1 MAEIPITQEI
11 METIAR
17 LPEAKRRSVLAELSS
32 QEFGRCEADFS
43 YWVNPKRHGDIPYVY
58 TLDPHVLY
66 CCRLCDSADI
76 QDSGRTFNKRGV
88 HLKEFHNLTVEDY
101 EAKSYFRELP
111 TTRPLWPKEYFYP
124 IWQSIENE
132 QLVLIEKSR
141 DMMLTWI
148 VVLWLTWDTVFHE
161 GRENIFQSENAS
173 KTRELVRRAWFVY
186 KKQPKF
192 LQKYGYSYLH
202 GPANAG
208 LLDSEDSHSHIIG
221 FPEGADQ
228 IRQYHPSAV
237 FTDETAFHKSADLT
251 FAAVKPSIQNG
262 GRYIGIS
269 SAWPGWFYLA
279 CRDLLD
285 SKVGEIN
292 LSGGGYEAK

>member
-1 MAEIPITQEI
+1 
-11 METIAR
+11 
-17 LPEAKRRSVLAELSS
+17 
-32 QEFGRCEADFS
+32 
-43 YWVNPKRHGDIPYVY
+43 
-58 TLDPHVLY
+58 
-66 CCRLCDSADI
+66 
-76 QDSGRTFNKRGV
+76 
-88 HLKEFHNLTVEDY
+88 
-101 EAKSYFRELP
+101 
-111 TTRPLWPKEYFYP
+111 
-124 IWQSIENE
+124 
-132 QLVLIEKSR
+132 
-141 DMMLTWI
+141 
-148 VVLWLTWDTVFHE
+148 
-161 GRENIFQSENAS
+161 
-173 KTRELVRRAWFVY
+173 VRRAWFIY

-192 LQKYGYSYLH
+192 LQKWEYSYLH

-208 LLDSEDSHSHIIG
+208 LLESEDSHSHIIG

-285 SKVGEIN
+285 AKMGEMT
-292 LSGGGYEAK
+292 LSGGGYAAK